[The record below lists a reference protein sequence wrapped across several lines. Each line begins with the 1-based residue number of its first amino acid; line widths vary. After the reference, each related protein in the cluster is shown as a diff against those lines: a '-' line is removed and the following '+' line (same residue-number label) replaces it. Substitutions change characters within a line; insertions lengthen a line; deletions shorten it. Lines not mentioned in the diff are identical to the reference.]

1 LARQFR
7 YTRKQS
13 GSVQGNISQLG
24 KIHKNRLNPSNKDC
38 RGVGILMFKA
48 ISGFS

>member
-13 GSVQGNISQLG
+13 GSVQRNISQLG
-24 KIHKNRLNPSNKDC
+24 EIHKNWLNPSNKEYRDE
-38 RGVGILMFKA
+38 GILMLAA
-48 ISGFS
+48 ISGFL